1 MKSLG
6 LLLLAISM
14 TLAIAM
20 QSPEPASADFD
31 CGDFSTQAEA
41 QDYLEPGDPYGL
53 DADSDGIAC
62 ESNPCPCGSGSAGGD
77 GGSGGGHA
85 EPAAPPPYHL
95 KKSAA
100 RRAAQRIVRRFV
112 AQSPAV
118 DSALFGPCLRQAE
131 RSVDCLATATGETTM
146 HSTSCQLR
154 VAVRAV
160 DRRPR
165 AQLEKTECQTKSTA
179 QLTAAQAKQAM
190 LRRAREFTENSLEI
204 TELERRTHRTFV
216 GWTEWT
222 EYAIHA
228 PRAFCF
234 AEIEVE
240 LVPPE
245 ELRVS
250 VLDSAC
256 KSVLQAAGG
265 NG

>member
-1 MKSLG
+1 MKPLG
-6 LLLLAISM
+6 LALLAIAM
-14 TLAIAM
+14 VAAM
-20 QSPEPASADFD
+20 QSPESASADYD

-41 QDYLEPGDPYGL
+41 QEYLLPGDPDGL

-62 ESNPCPCGSGSAGGD
+62 ESNPCPCTTSSAGSGAGGD
-77 GGSGGGHA
+77 A
-85 EPAAPPPYHL
+85 EPASPPPYHL
-95 KKSAA
+95 KKSVA
-100 RRAAQRIVRRFV
+100 RRAAKRVVRRFV

-131 RSVDCLATATGETTM
+131 RRVDCLATATGETTM
-146 HSTSCQLR
+146 QSTNCQLR

-165 AQLEKTECQTKSTA
+165 AQLEKTKCQTQSTA
-179 QLTAAQAKQAM
+179 QLTAALAKRAM
-190 LRRAREFTENSLEI
+190 LRKAREFTENSLYI

-216 GWTEWT
+216 GRTEWT

-250 VLDSAC
+250 VLESAC
-256 KSVLQAAGG
+256 ESVPQSVRG